1 MTPITDEQAEFLRM
15 WRPKVY
21 ESAREIAKA
30 AGVLDVPQCE
40 HQKLEHDLEASKKCE
55 YCQVLTS
62 LWAAV
67 REMDNAADMLDK
79 ALLNG
84 PKVK

>member
-1 MTPITDEQAEFLRM
+1 MTPITDAQAEFLRM

-21 ESAREIAKA
+21 ELAREIAKV
-30 AGVLDVPQCE
+30 AGVLDKPECP
-40 HQKLEHDLEASKKCE
+40 HQELEHDLEASKDCQ
-55 YCQVLTS
+55 YCQALTP

-67 REMDNAADMLDK
+67 REMDNAADMLDRV
-79 ALLNG
+79 LLNG